1 MDFQRFYKFGILSK
15 YIIWAVDSIFSV
27 FSFTFCYLLFHYLV
41 NLDVDI
47 KDSML
52 IFMSALVISVATT
65 WLSKTY
71 RGIIRHTNLVE
82 IARIVYAMLIKA
94 LILLILAFS
103 TQDYVGLFI
112 CSMLM
117 ADFTLSVF
125 LLTSTR
131 IFIVNFYYFLLGK
144 AGAKS
149 DKNALIYGTSEAA
162 VSLANYL
169 RTATDEPY
177 NIVGFVTQNSGLN
190 DYRILGYPVL
200 YLPTEKELEN
210 RLKALKVETIL
221 FTNNHDL
228 HKNEKL
234 INYGIQH
241 HLVLRIAPL
250 IEGKD
255 DISRRV
261 QMREVQIEDLLEREE
276 IKIDMQKLRDGLT
289 GATIMVTGAA
299 GSIGSE
305 LCRQLCKFDFKQL
318 ILFDFSETATYRIDM
333 ELRVNNPDKK
343 IIPVIGDIRNRQSI
357 DQQLLKYKPSL
368 LFHAAAYKHVP
379 MMESYPCEAVCNNVG
394 GTINVANAAVAY
406 GVEKFI
412 MISSD
417 KAVHPSNVMG
427 ATKRL
432 AEMYVQSL
440 GQAVKEGKIP
450 GSTHFIT
457 TRFGN
462 VLGSNG
468 SVIPLFREQI
478 LKGGPVTVTHPEIIR
493 YFMTIP
499 EACRLVL
506 EAAFLGQGND
516 IFVFDMG
523 KPVLIDNL
531 ARKMIQI
538 AGLRPDEDI
547 KIVYTGLRPGE
558 KLYEELLNQK
568 ENTLPTQNKKIF
580 RAKSIDLSYEA
591 LLPEFEALLQIART
605 DDDMDTVRAMKHLA
619 KDFVSQHSIYSVLD
633 NNKKVNNL

>member
-1 MDFQRFYKFGILSK
+1 MDLKNIYKLNILSK
-15 YIIWAVDSIFSV
+15 HIIWAVDSVLSLFAFAFS
-27 FSFTFCYLLFHYLV
+27 YLLFHALV
-41 NLDVDI
+41 DFDVDVNR
-47 KDSML
+47 SL
-52 IFMSALVISVATT
+52 HTLLVVALVSVGVT
-65 WLSKTY
+65 WVCKTY
-71 RGIIRHTNLVE
+71 KGIIRHTSVIE
-82 IARIVYAMLIKA
+82 MTRIVYSMLLKSA
-94 LILLILAFS
+94 SLLLLAFIFE
-103 TQDYVGLFI
+103 DYVGLFV
-112 CSMLM
+112 CSLLF
-117 ADFTLSVF
+117 ADFILSVF
-125 LLTSTR
+125 LLMSTR
-131 IFIVNFYYFLLGK
+131 VFIVNFYYFLLS
-144 AGAKS
+144 KS
-149 DKNALIYGTSEAA
+149 DKKEGNTLIYGTSEAA

-169 RTATDEPY
+169 RGAEDE
-177 NIVGFVTQNSGLN
+177 N
-190 DYRILGYPVL
+190 YRITGFITRDASLRNYRIQGYPV
-200 YLPTEKELEN
+200 YYFPENVDLESQ
-210 RLKALKVETIL
+210 LKHLDIETIL
-221 FTNNHDL
+221 FTNNAEL
-228 HKNEKL
+228 HKDEAL

-241 HLVLRIAPL
+241 HIVLRIAPL

-261 QMREVQIEDLLEREE
+261 QMREVQIEDLLERDE
-276 IKIDMQKLRDGLT
+276 ITVDMKALAEQLRGKS
-289 GATIMVTGAA
+289 IIVTGAA

-305 LCRQLCKFDFKQL
+305 LCRQLCNFDFKQL

-333 ELRVNNPDKK
+333 ELRMKYPTKK
-343 IIPVIGDIRNRQSI
+343 VIPVIGDIRNRQSVE
-357 DQQLLKYKPSL
+357 LALKKYKPTL

-379 MMESYPCEAVCNNVG
+379 MMESYPCEAVTNNVG
-394 GTINVANAAVAY
+394 GTRNVAEAAVAC
-406 GVEKFI
+406 GIQKFI

-417 KAVHPSNVMG
+417 KAVRPSNVMG

-440 GQAVKEGKIP
+440 GKAIKEGKIK
-450 GSTHFIT
+450 GKTQFVT

-478 LKGGPVTVTHPEIIR
+478 LTGGPVTVTHPEIIR

-523 KPVLIDNL
+523 NPVKIDNL

-538 AGLRPDEDI
+538 AGLRPDKDI

-580 RAKSIDLSYEA
+580 RAKSIDLIYADLVPQIEV
-591 LLPEFEALLQIART
+591 LLNTART
-605 DDDMDTVRAMKHLA
+605 NNDAETVKAMKCIA
-619 KDFVSQHSIYSVLD
+619 KDFVSQHSIYSALD
-633 NNKKVNNL
+633 HNK